1 MTSKQERLKE
11 VYNHLR
17 SYFGIHTQIDFAE
30 SIRITRPALSSAMNG
45 NEAYLTKNLF
55 QKICA
60 AYPGVFN
67 LDYLLTGEGQL
78 LTIEEEVKS
87 EDIEKTYNPQQP
99 AMPDYVQRLFDEA
112 VRMSTR
118 NELLERQCGKLIG
131 ELRDSKDKNDIFLS
145 ELRKS
150 KEYNDAL
157 VADLMIS
164 RKQNDV
170 LITELRETR
179 KENKTLTT
187 KLEAAIEGIESMK
200 NQVSM
205 LVSSYSVVAPP
216 SPTFVNDMPDSIV
229 PVIKFPI
236 ANVVAGN
243 HANYV
248 GVVPEGLIRGHQVV
262 ADEVVKKA
270 LKEMN
275 KAKSNK
281 KK

>member
-1 MTSKQERLKE
+1 MGRADRLKE
-11 VYNHLR
+11 VYEYVR
-17 SYFGIHTQIDFAE
+17 KRFPIHTQYDFAE
-30 SIRITRPALSSAMNG
+30 RLKYNRAYISSAMHG
-45 NEAYLTKNLF
+45 NEKNLTDKLF
-55 QKICA
+55 TNICEA
-60 AYPGVFN
+60 FPGVFN

-118 NELLERQCGKLIG
+118 NELLERQCEKLIG
-131 ELRDSKDKNDIFLS
+131 ELRDSKDKNETFLS

-157 VADLMIS
+157 VADLVIS
-164 RKQNDV
+164 RKQNEV

-275 KAKSNK
+275 KTKSK
-281 KK
+281 KKK